1 MYASYIIPTYCTF
14 CYFIIIVKHG
24 NSLQEFG
31 YISIDTY
38 ISFINDMNTFV
49 LSLSLLSDTTSYRY
63 FVLPCRRIWI
73 VHKQKFNVN
82 INQIII
88 KKAIWFHFYIS
99 ETFRLVNSP
108 IKLLGL
114 HILIIAYDNQNAV
127 AYDLQRDLLF
137 YFYYSQIMKT

>member
-1 MYASYIIPTYCTF
+1 MSCKILVYASYMIPTYCKF
-14 CYFIIIVKHG
+14 CYYPDNAFEHG

-82 INQIII
+82 IN
-88 KKAIWFHFYIS
+88 
-99 ETFRLVNSP
+99 
-108 IKLLGL
+108 
-114 HILIIAYDNQNAV
+114 
-127 AYDLQRDLLF
+127 
-137 YFYYSQIMKT
+137 